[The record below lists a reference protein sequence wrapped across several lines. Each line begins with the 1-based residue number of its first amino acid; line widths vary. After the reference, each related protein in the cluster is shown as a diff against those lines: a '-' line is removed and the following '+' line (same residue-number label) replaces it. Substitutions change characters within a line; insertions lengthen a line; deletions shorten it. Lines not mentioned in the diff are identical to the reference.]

1 MYNAILM
8 NIKGIMSLSSSP
20 KALSWVMDRV
30 YMVEPRMRIPRVRN
44 VYYIQT
50 IILHK

>member
-8 NIKGIMSLSSSP
+8 NIKGIMSLSSFP